1 MHIGPVY
8 VIAGDDARKLLTE
21 ALAPYFADLSRKIDN
36 LKQEIHHV
44 AVTIND
50 LIAKVQA
57 LKTVDDSVLALIQG
71 IKAQLEAA
79 IAANDPAA
87 LQVLAD
93 SLDAETA
100 RLQAAVTANTGG
112 GGGTP

>member
-1 MHIGPVY
+1 M
-8 VIAGDDARKLLTE
+8 
-21 ALAPYFADLSRKIDN
+21 
-36 LKQEIHHV
+36 
-44 AVTIND
+44 AVTVND
-50 LIAKVQA
+50 LIAKVAA
-57 LKTVDDSVLALIQG
+57 LKTVDDSVLALITG
-71 IKAQLEAA
+71 IKAQLDAA

-87 LQVLAD
+87 LQSLSD

>member
-8 VIAGDDARKLLTE
+8 VIAGDEVRKLLTE
-21 ALAPYFADLSRKIDN
+21 ALAPQFAELSRKIDN

-44 AVTIND
+44 AVTVQD
-50 LIAKVQA
+50 LIAKVAA

-71 IKAQLEAA
+71 IKAQLDAA

-87 LQVLAD
+87 LQQLSD
-93 SLDAETA
+93 SLDAETS